1 MITLTKSPDRD
12 FLILN
17 LTDPQLGNEEWDEN
31 HKNYKILIT
40 TIRTLIEHTRP
51 DLITVSGD
59 LAWAGCTKAYQMLA
73 DFLDSF
79 KIPWAPVWGNH
90 DNQNGPES
98 VDAVADMY
106 LTHEYCV
113 YEKGDPSLGNGN
125 YVIAVEENGDVVEGV
140 IMMDSHDRMPYT
152 DADGNTSSAWA
163 KLTPE
168 QITWY
173 REQVKELEKLGC
185 KDTTM
190 IMHIPLYAYRD
201 AWSAAFKEGLDPN
214 KITVEES
221 CGGDCWN
228 DGYRDSYGVRYEGI
242 ASYPADEGAF
252 DVMLELGSTKHILCG
267 HDHVN
272 NFVIN
277 YKGVKFVYCLK
288 TGAGCYWNPVL
299 NGGTYLRVTK
309 DGVTD
314 VWHKYVDVSEI
325 VNAE

>member
-1 MITLTKSPDRD
+1 MITLKKSPDRD

-31 HKNYKILIT
+31 HKNYKILTT
-40 TIRTLIEHTRP
+40 TIRTLIERTRP

-59 LAWAGCTKAYQMLA
+59 LAWAGCTKAYSMLA
-73 DFLDSF
+73 DFLDRF
-79 KIPWAPVWGNH
+79 RIPWAPVWGNH

-113 YEKGDPSLGNGN
+113 YEKGDPALGNGN
-125 YVIAVEENGDVVEGV
+125 YVIAVEEDGKTVEGV
-140 IMMDSHDRMPYT
+140 LMMDSHDRMPYT
-152 DADGNTSSAWA
+152 NAEGETSNAWA
-163 KLTPE
+163 KLIPE
-168 QITWY
+168 QLVWY
-173 REQVKELEKLGC
+173 REQVEELKKLGC
-185 KDTTM
+185 SDTTM
-190 IMHIPLYAYRD
+190 IMHIPIYAYRD
-201 AWSAAFKEGLDPN
+201 AWAAAFREGADAA
-214 KITVEES
+214 KVTVEES
-221 CGGDCWN
+221 YGDSCWN
-228 DGYRDSYGVRYEGI
+228 DGYKDSYGVRYEGI

-252 DVMLELGSTKHILCG
+252 DVMLELGSTKHIVCG

-272 NFVIN
+272 NYVID
-277 YKGVKFVYCLK
+277 YKGVKFIYSLK

-314 VWHKYVDVSEI
+314 VWHEYVDVSEI